1 MPTLIRPKKVDAE
14 KYLLWLFQ
22 KTEND
27 IINEILRK
35 RRMGYVDYAEVAAL
49 ERIQGDLQTMVD
61 QSQVYVPKMI
71 EKRFYGSN
79 KDLYGYSN
87 ARAMTAPTNKI
98 MMETLADN
106 LLGEIIEATAKA
118 ATTAATLYT
127 IARLDEDALRKAAL
141 SSTAYA
147 EALGKGA
154 YASAELMEATIRNHG
169 IISFV
174 DKAGRHWSLTDYC
187 NMAART
193 TARQAEVAGVLSK
206 DDHDLY
212 QIVQHPSACGL
223 CATFQ
228 GRVYSKS
235 GTNPNYPPLSIAFG
249 KIDPNGGDDLSNTY
263 LNIHPNCLCTLI
275 QFTEMGKTDKQ
286 LQKIREFS
294 NPETNPLNRDP
305 RSKKQIE
312 AYREK
317 ERNRARLLRELR
329 NKQAKKVKNTVKAE
343 EPIRIKDIAKQIEKN
358 GFAENIIAQ
367 SKNAKAAGTF
377 FEKIGF
383 NKKPTV
389 VNESKFDSIMS
400 NYPVLYRG
408 VSSEEYE
415 KAFIEGQRYIS
426 TGFAGAGTNTTINFS
441 EALGEYANE
450 EGRVIT
456 MKLKPDAKVI
466 NANELTDIVQERIKN
481 NPDAGGIERLLNKN
495 PGVVAAELGYDAIYE
510 PNHDWYNVLNR
521 SALYIK
527 RG

>member
-169 IISFV
+169 ITSFV

-223 CATFQ
+223 CASFQ

-317 ERNRARLLRELR
+317 ERNRAELRKDMREYREYRDIIRSCLPKDLSKFRDLKYNKSEKFAPLKREYTTVKSLR
-329 NKQAKKVKNTVKAE
+329 NKSSWSDAFRQSAIDTYYKFRGEGIEFSSHA
-343 EPIRIKDIAKQIEKN
+343 IARFLDRSRGN
-358 GFAENIIAQ
+358 Y
-367 SKNAKAAGTF
+367 TF
-377 FEKIGF
+377 
-383 NKKPTV
+383 N
-389 VNESKFDSIMS
+389 
-400 NYPVLYRG
+400 
-408 VSSEEYE
+408 
-415 KAFIEGQRYIS
+415 
-426 TGFAGAGTNTTINFS
+426 
-441 EALGEYANE
+441 
-450 EGRVIT
+450 
-456 MKLKPDAKVI
+456 
-466 NANELTDIVQERIKN
+466 DIVKQWRMKPNYVQPDGRHIKFYN
-481 NPDAGGIERLLNKN
+481 GVAIAYNPDTKEVLSIVNRARPRKDWTSY
-495 PGVVAAELGYDAIYE
+495 AE
-510 PNHDWYNVLNR
+510 
-521 SALYIK
+521 
-527 RG
+527 